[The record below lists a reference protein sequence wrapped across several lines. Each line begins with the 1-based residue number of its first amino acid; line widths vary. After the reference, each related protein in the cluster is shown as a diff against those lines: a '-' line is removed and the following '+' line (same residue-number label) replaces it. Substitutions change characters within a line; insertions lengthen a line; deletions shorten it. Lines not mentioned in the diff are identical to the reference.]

1 VIIENPFDHWLYN
14 SSSLTC
20 TWRWVPP
27 MIAKAFTPEKGVE
40 SFAIMKATLEKRV
53 EGFAIM
59 KPLAYG

>member
-1 VIIENPFDHWLYN
+1 
-14 SSSLTC
+14 
-20 TWRWVPP
+20 
-27 MIAKAFTPEKGVE
+27 MIAKAFTPEKEVE